1 MTLTVAAWSNFD
13 FVKTAATAF
22 EKTHPN
28 VSIKINAIPGDD
40 YFSSLPRTF
49 GTGSGADVTVLE
61 VGSTGS
67 YPALVKQ
74 GSLADLSDVWQS
86 QGLAA
91 ATPESVTKAYTSD
104 GKQYAVN
111 IDETYLPVVYYNK
124 DLFKKLG
131 LTAPDSSR
139 VASMDDFF
147 KITDA
152 LKADGELPLAYA
164 WKTDAH
170 HIFQQNL
177 LSTCGD
183 DKYLALA
190 ASSNQGATATASWT
204 DPCVVSAIQAFK
216 TMADKGVFGKDP
228 IIDGDVAGASFL
240 SAKAGMMLSGTWQV
254 STLQQQAKFGWGWF
268 LLPPAGSNPTKW
280 LLYPGDG
287 IGVNAKSKNVDVAKE
302 FVASMMTKDFQSSL
316 LSAGRPPSRT
326 DVTAPANAIPELVA
340 IQKSIQTLGSQTHLI
355 GILAPPD
362 LQDTVVSDSQQVIQ
376 GSLSPQDMA
385 QQLEDEAQQLRSG
398 S

>member
-1 MTLTVAAWSNFD
+1 MT
-13 FVKTAATAF
+13 
-22 EKTHPN
+22 
-28 VSIKINAIPGDD
+28 I
-40 YFSSLPRTF
+40 
-49 GTGSGADVTVLE
+49 LE

-67 YPALVKQ
+67 YPALIKE
-74 GSLADLSDVWQS
+74 GALADLSDVWQS
-86 QGLAA
+86 QGLNA
-91 ATPESVTKAYTSD
+91 ATPASVKNTYTTD

-124 DLFKKLG
+124 DLFTKLG
-131 LTAPDSSR
+131 LMAPDGGR

-152 LKADGELPLAYA
+152 LKNNGDLPLAYA

-170 HIFQQNL
+170 HIFQQNV
-177 LSTCGD
+177 LSSCGD
-183 DKYLALA
+183 AKYLALA
-190 ASSNQGATATASWT
+190 ASSNAGAQATASWT
-204 DPCVVSAIQAFK
+204 DPCVVTAIQSFK
-216 TMADKGVFGKDP
+216 TMADRGVFGKDP

-240 SAKAGMMLSGTWQV
+240 SGKAGMMLSGTWEV

-268 LLPPAGSNPTKW
+268 LLPPAGANPTKW

-287 IGVNAKSKNVDVAKE
+287 IGVNAKSKNVPLAKE
-302 FVASMMTKDFQSSL
+302 FVSSMMTKDFQGSL

-326 DVTAPANAIPELVA
+326 DVTAPANAIPALVA
-340 IQKSIQTLGSQTHLI
+340 IQKSITTLGGQTHLI

-362 LQDTVVSDSQQVIQ
+362 LQDTVVSDAQQVIQ

-385 QQLEDEAQQLRSG
+385 AQLEQQAGQLRSG
-398 S
+398 T